1 MLKKTQTVPLHINLI
16 LMKKLLALLTLFLMT
31 NTVRSQ
37 SVTPGVFTIDQ
48 FDTVFFDLQ
57 AAVVNGNKVE
67 FPVYY
72 KSDDQIVA
80 LDFNFKYNQSKLDYD
95 TIIKL
100 ANYLDA
106 LAFYNA
112 NDSTVRLTSYTN
124 TLFYP
129 NDSVLFK
136 VRFDILQP
144 GPLCSGDLSAVNSL
158 LNGDICTSKKVD
170 CTTSLV
176 EESIFKGINIGP
188 NPTSTVVNIQN
199 LPGGTRYRLTDM
211 SGRTVLPWATVITVG
226 NTVIDMQSLPAAT
239 YLFTVETKDGKQESR
254 SLIRLP

>member
-1 MLKKTQTVPLHINLI
+1 
-16 LMKKLLALLTLFLMT
+16 MKKHIAILTLIFAFCHFHANAQQL
-31 NTVRSQ
+31 Q
-37 SVTPGVFTIDQ
+37 PTPLTIDQ

-57 AAVVNGNKVE
+57 SAAVIGSKVE

-72 KSDDQIVA
+72 RSDDQIVA
-80 LDFNFKYNQSKLDYD
+80 LDFNFKYNQTKLDYD

-100 ANYLDA
+100 ASYLDA
-106 LAFYNA
+106 LSFYNT

-144 GPLCSGDLSAVNSL
+144 GTLCSGDLSAVNSL

-170 CTTSLV
+170 CTTSLM
-176 EESIFKGINIGP
+176 EESILKNVTIGP
-188 NPTSTVVNIQN
+188 NPTNGPVYIKG
-199 LPGGTRYRLTDM
+199 LPNGSKYKLTDL
-211 SGRTVLPWATVITVG
+211 SGRSVLAWTYVNSG
-226 NTVIDMQSLPAAT
+226 ESLFLDMESLSGAT
-239 YLFTVETKDGKQESR
+239 YLFTVESKEGIQESM
-254 SLIRLP
+254 SLVRLP

>member
-1 MLKKTQTVPLHINLI
+1 MKQTFAF
-16 LMKKLLALLTLFLMT
+16 LALVLMT
-31 NTVRSQ
+31 CSARSQ
-37 SVTPGVFTIDQ
+37 SVTPSVFTIDQ

-57 AAVVNGNKVE
+57 AAVVVGNKVE

-72 KSDDQIVA
+72 RSDDQIVA
-80 LDFNFKYNQSKLDYD
+80 LDFNFKYNQAKLEYD

-106 LAFYNA
+106 LAFYNS

-144 GPLCSGDLSAVNSL
+144 GALCSADLNTVNSL

-170 CTTSLV
+170 CSSSFI
-176 EESIFKGINIGP
+176 EESVFEGVIIGP
-188 NPTSTVVNIQN
+188 NPTTGVVNIQG
-199 LPGGTRYRLTDM
+199 LPTASRYRLTDL
-211 SGRTVLPWATVITVG
+211 SGRIISPWVYTDSRMDVEVDL
-226 NTVIDMQSLPAAT
+226 VSLPAAT
-239 YLFTVETKDGKQESR
+239 YILTVETKNGKQESIP
-254 SLIRLP
+254 LLRLP